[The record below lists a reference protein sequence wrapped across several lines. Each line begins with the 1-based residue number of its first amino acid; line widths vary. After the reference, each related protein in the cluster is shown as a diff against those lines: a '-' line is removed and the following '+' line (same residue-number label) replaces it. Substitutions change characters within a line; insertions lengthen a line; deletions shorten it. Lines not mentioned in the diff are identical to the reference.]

1 MVGLLLRVGRGATIE
16 LEGGLRVFVKRL
28 CIVVR
33 VLIQNLLRMTDFV
46 CVPHTVARLHLL
58 LRLYD
63 VLGRWRKLILLILH
77 LDVLFEA
84 SERYKDY
91 RDIVQ
96 RASFG

>member
-1 MVGLLLRVGRGATIE
+1 M
-16 LEGGLRVFVKRL
+16 KRL

-33 VLIQNLLRMTDFV
+33 VLIQNLLRMANFV
-46 CVPHTVARLHLL
+46 RVPHTVARLHLL
-58 LRLYD
+58 LRLNH

-84 SERYKDY
+84 FERHEDY